1 MEKEYAHT
9 TIGGN
14 YYCSTLIEQAHV
26 SLAFLAPVLFPGSCP
41 VPKFTKFLTIN
52 AIAFFTCPTS

>member
-14 YYCSTLIEQAHV
+14 YNCSTLIEQAHV
-26 SLAFLAPVLFPGSCP
+26 SLAFLAPVLFQFH
-41 VPKFTKFLTIN
+41 KFPNNQCHCLYYLPHKLN
-52 AIAFFTCPTS
+52 G